1 MLPAR
6 PDAPG
11 AAGGTRLAEEGPA
24 TWQHHS
30 SPVARY
36 ACLAYAALTLYASL
50 YPWSGW
56 RALGVSAWAYLTAPW
71 PLYVTVFDLAAN
83 VLLYLPLGFLI
94 ALSLYPRCRGRW
106 AAILGGLLATLFS
119 ASIEAAQTYLPE
131 RISSNVDL
139 LTNGIGGWLGAAL
152 GARAAERLIDR
163 GWLYEVRMRWFER
176 DASAGI
182 VIVGLWGVAQWAP
195 HLLLF
200 GNGDVS
206 WVVVDLYRWAFD
218 VDVYSRPWSWTPA
231 IVGAA
236 EVATSALGVLAV
248 GLLASVILRPLAP
261 RLRLLVAWI
270 GLTLAVKALL
280 QRQVF
285 NDPATL
291 LWLTEAGAAGLVLGI
306 ALAVPALGLRRRAR
320 ATLAFWAIVLCLL
333 VVNFAPESDYLAAK
347 LVSLRPHRWQW
358 LNFSGLLDMIAVVWP
373 YAACVYLL
381 RVRKRL

>member
-6 PDAPG
+6 PDAPKA
-11 AAGGTRLAEEGPA
+11 AAGARLTDEGPA
-24 TWQHHS
+24 AWQHHS

-56 RALGVSAWAYLTAPW
+56 RALGVSAWAYLAAPW
-71 PLYVTVFDLAAN
+71 PRYVTLFDLATN
-83 VLLYLPLGFLI
+83 VLLYLPLGFLL
-94 ALSLYPRCRGRW
+94 ALSFYPRCRGRW
-106 AAILGGLLATLFS
+106 AAVLAGLLATVFS
-119 ASIEAAQTYLPE
+119 AAIEAAQTYLPE

-139 LTNGIGGWLGAAL
+139 LTNAVGGWLGAMI

-176 DASAGI
+176 DAGAGI
-182 VIVGLWGVAQWAP
+182 VMVGLWGVAQWAP
-195 HLLLF
+195 HLFLF

-206 WVVVDLYRWAFD
+206 WALVDLYRWAFD
-218 VDVYSRPWSWTPA
+218 VEVYSRPWSWTPA

-236 EVATSALGVLAV
+236 EVATSALGVVAV

-261 RLRLLVAWI
+261 RLRLLFAWI

-291 LWLTEAGAAGLVLGI
+291 LWLTEAGAAGLVLGV
-306 ALAVPALGLRRRAR
+306 ALVVPALGLRRRTR
-320 ATLAFWAIVLCLL
+320 ATLALWAIVLCLL

-347 LVSLRPHRWQW
+347 LLSLRPHRWQW
-358 LNFSGLLDMIAVVWP
+358 LNFSGVLDMIAVVWP
-373 YAACVYLL
+373 YAAWVYLA